1 MRDSEDEKLRDLLQW
16 IDSLR
21 KRSLWKVRKNHYYQ
35 FVESSAPH
43 FSKLPLKINFILLF
57 YFSIDKSQQL
67 PMVEMGA
74 KILVRNYNNYS
85 QDNYIGDKFFLFF
98 RYSRHILLIFLT
110 FVLNLLLLIAL
121 VVSRRPPSRYSCKMG
136 YHACK
141 FTCILCTPILHTVIP
156 LGFLA

>member
-1 MRDSEDEKLRDLLQW
+1 MYVLQQHLELEDKKWVCDNLMRDSEGEKLRDLLQW

-85 QDNYIGDKFFLFF
+85 QAIGDKFFIFF
-98 RYSRHILLIFLT
+98 QIQSSHLAYFSHFCFEFT
-110 FVLNLLLLIAL
+110 AVNCTSGFKT
-121 VVSRRPPSRYSCKMG
+121 PSKQVFMQNGLSCM
-136 YHACK
+136 
-141 FTCILCTPILHTVIP
+141 
-156 LGFLA
+156 